1 MKFISLFSMIFLVS
15 CSNYGQLNYI
25 VKLPKSIKENSG
37 MTTIIDST
45 MWFVEDSGNDNILYK
60 VNHKGQLLRELT
72 IKNVANH
79 DWEDLAKDDKQNV
92 YIGDFGN
99 NDNLRKNLS
108 IYKIPNPETVSG
120 NEITAE
126 IISFYYPEQKDF
138 PPKKDE
144 LFFDAESLFY
154 FKDHLYIITKNRSH
168 PFNGEAFLYRVPA
181 KKGHYAAEYLDVFT
195 AKAGK
200 KKANITS
207 ADISPDGKTLVL
219 LSNGFL
225 WVFTDFKDDHFFEG
239 RVKVIDLGIRTQ
251 LESVTFTDN
260 HNLLLSDE
268 RSKKTGGNLYSF
280 SLRQ

>member
-37 MTTIIDST
+37 MTTIIGST

-120 NEITAE
+120 SEITAE
-126 IISFYYPEQKDF
+126 KISFYYPEQKDF

-154 FKDHLYIITKNRSH
+154 FKGHLYIITKNRSH
-168 PFNGEAFLYRVPA
+168 PFNGEAFLYRVPT

>member
-1 MKFISLFSMIFLVS
+1 MKFICLFSMIFLVS

-25 VKLPKSIKENSG
+25 VQLPKSIKENSG
-37 MTTIIDST
+37 MTTIVDST

-60 VNHKGQLLRELT
+60 VNHKGQLLRELVV
-72 IKNVANH
+72 KNVKNH

-120 NEITAE
+120 NEIEAE
-126 IISFYYPEQKDF
+126 KISFYYPEQKDF
-138 PPKKDE
+138 PPTKDK
-144 LFFDAESLFY
+144 LLFDAESLFY

-195 AKAGK
+195 AKVGK

-207 ADISPDGKTLVL
+207 ADISPDGKTVVL

-239 RVKVIDLGIRTQ
+239 RVKGIDLGVRTQ

-260 HNLLLSDE
+260 YNLLLSDE

-280 SLRQ
+280 SLQP